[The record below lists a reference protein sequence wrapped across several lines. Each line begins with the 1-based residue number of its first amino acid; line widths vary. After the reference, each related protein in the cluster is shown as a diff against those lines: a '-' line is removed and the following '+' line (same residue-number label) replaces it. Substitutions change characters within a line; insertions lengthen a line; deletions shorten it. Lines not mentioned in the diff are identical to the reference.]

1 MGKTLLEDGQRKLA
15 LVAAL
20 CVYVATRDLITPCH
34 TLHTA

>member
-1 MGKTLLEDGQRKLA
+1 MGKTLLVEEQRKFA

-20 CVYVATRDLITPCH
+20 CMYVATRDLITPCH